1 MALIKFWICE
11 QERRPRWVVRLDNEI
26 YGDYLDKERALLDA
40 IEAARDA
47 SAAGHEAEG
56 LIDERSRVLTLVQR
70 DEDRGVVSPAQYS
83 IPWLRVTKWPAT
95 APPRR
100 HHLVSYRDVEELLA
114 ERGFVTKATCLNPAV
129 A

>member
-11 QERRPRWVVRLDNEI
+11 QERRPRWVVRLDNEV

-70 DEDRGVVSPAQYS
+70 DEDRGVVSPAQYLS
-83 IPWLRVTKWPAT
+83 SLAARYEVARNGTTSPP
-95 APPRR
+95 PPR
-100 HHLVSYRDVEELLA
+100 ELP
-114 ERGFVTKATCLNPAV
+114 RR
-129 A
+129 